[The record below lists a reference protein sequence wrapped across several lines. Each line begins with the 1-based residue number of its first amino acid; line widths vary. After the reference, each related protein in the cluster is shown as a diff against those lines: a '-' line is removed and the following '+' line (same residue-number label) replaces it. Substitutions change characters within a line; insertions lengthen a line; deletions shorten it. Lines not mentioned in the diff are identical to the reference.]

1 MTAVIR
7 PPTTSTRKTI
17 LLINNT
23 TSNITAKTIQ
33 NEAATMTTTTTTI
46 NATLVGNLA
55 ILLDIMRKLDI
66 IAEILADQDE
76 HPFGKTE
83 TTQDHDGKL

>member
-1 MTAVIR
+1 M
-7 PPTTSTRKTI
+7 S
-17 LLINNT
+17 NT

-33 NEAATMTTTTTTI
+33 NEVSAMATTTTTTI

>member
-1 MTAVIR
+1 M
-7 PPTTSTRKTI
+7 S
-17 LLINNT
+17 NT

-33 NEAATMTTTTTTI
+33 NEVSAMAMTTTATI

-55 ILLDIMRKLDI
+55 TLLDIMRKLDI
-66 IAEILADQDE
+66 IAVILSDQDE

>member
-1 MTAVIR
+1 M
-7 PPTTSTRKTI
+7 S
-17 LLINNT
+17 NT

-33 NEAATMTTTTTTI
+33 NEVSAMAMTTTTTI

>member
-1 MTAVIR
+1 M
-7 PPTTSTRKTI
+7 S
-17 LLINNT
+17 NT

-33 NEAATMTTTTTTI
+33 NEVSAMAMTTTTTI

-55 ILLDIMRKLDI
+55 ILLDIMRKLDF

>member
-1 MTAVIR
+1 M
-7 PPTTSTRKTI
+7 
-17 LLINNT
+17 INNT

-33 NEAATMTTTTTTI
+33 NEVSAMAMTTTATI

-55 ILLDIMRKLDI
+55 ILADIERKLDI

-83 TTQDHDGKL
+83 TTQNHEGKF

>member
-1 MTAVIR
+1 MA
-7 PPTTSTRKTI
+7 
-17 LLINNT
+17 
-23 TSNITAKTIQ
+23 
-33 NEAATMTTTTTTI
+33 MTTTATI

-55 ILLDIMRKLDI
+55 ILADIERKLDI

-83 TTQDHDGKL
+83 TTQNHEGKF